1 MLGRFPHLSKVM
13 IKILE
18 IGGAGCA
25 SAVASSLLGS
35 AHEPAH
41 PPAVMPPA
49 VVRLAPADEQMIKR
63 VRDESAALVE
73 KLRTATDAH
82 SAAPA
87 SATAASPA
95 PAATVASPK
104 PAKTVS
110 GAAPRAEAR
119 SCPGRSKAR
128 SEAAHPRAA
137 PDAGDDLAAFAARE
151 QRRGERCTRRA
162 PHQCCR
168 WPERMAVH
176 ADHTSSLASVVR
188 RVNVAARCAAPT
200 GRRRRVRIELDVAVK
215 RTPGRYKL
223 ATGSKNGNV
232 SV

>member
-25 SAVASSLLGS
+25 SAVAASLLGS

-41 PPAVMPPA
+41 PPAAMPPA
-49 VVRLAPADEQMIKR
+49 VVQLAPADKQMIKR

-110 GAAPRAEAR
+110 GAAPR
-119 SCPGRSKAR
+119 
-128 SEAAHPRAA
+128 
-137 PDAGDDLAAFAARE
+137 RE
-151 QRRGERCTRRA
+151 QNPVPVVPGSDYQSLYVTRSDHRQLIWRA
-162 PHQCCR
+162 RP
-168 WPERMAVH
+168 
-176 ADHTSSLASVVR
+176 
-188 RVNVAARCAAPT
+188 
-200 GRRRRVRIELDVAVK
+200 
-215 RTPGRYKL
+215 
-223 ATGSKNGNV
+223 
-232 SV
+232 

>member
-25 SAVASSLLGS
+25 SAVAASLLGS

-49 VVRLAPADEQMIKR
+49 VVQLAPADEQMIKR

-110 GAAPRAEAR
+110 GAAPRREQKPVRAQAEAK
-119 SCPGRSKAR
+119 P
-128 SEAAHPRAA
+128 EAK
-137 PDAGDDLAAFAARE
+137 
-151 QRRGERCTRRA
+151 Q
-162 PHQCCR
+162 
-168 WPERMAVH
+168 
-176 ADHTSSLASVVR
+176 
-188 RVNVAARCAAPT
+188 
-200 GRRRRVRIELDVAVK
+200 
-215 RTPGRYKL
+215 RTPEPL
-223 ATGSKNGNV
+223 PTQAMISLP
-232 SV
+232 S

>member
-25 SAVASSLLGS
+25 SAVAASLLGS

-95 PAATVASPK
+95 SAVTAASAK
-104 PAKTVS
+104 PGKTVS
-110 GAAPRAEAR
+110 GAAPRREQKPVRAQAEAK
-119 SCPGRSKAR
+119 P
-128 SEAAHPRAA
+128 EAKQH
-137 PDAGDDLAAFAARE
+137 
-151 QRRGERCTRRA
+151 T
-162 PHQCCR
+162 
-168 WPERMAVH
+168 PEPLPTQAM
-176 ADHTSSLASVVR
+176 SSLPSQRMGSAAANDAR
-188 RVNVAARCAAPT
+188 DERPTNVAAGPNEWPSTPTTQVPSRLWSGASTSLRDAP
-200 GRRRRVRIELDVAVK
+200 RPPVAV
-215 RTPGRYKL
+215 GEF
-223 ATGSKNGNV
+223 V
-232 SV
+232 SSSM

>member
-25 SAVASSLLGS
+25 SAIAASLLGS

-41 PPAVMPPA
+41 PPAAMPPA
-49 VVRLAPADEQMIKR
+49 VVQLAPADEQMIKR

-95 PAATVASPK
+95 PGAIAASPK

-110 GAAPRAEAR
+110 AAAPRREQKPVRAQAEAKPEAKQR
-119 SCPGRSKAR
+119 TPEPLPTQATISLPSQRVGGTAANDAR
-128 SEAAHPRAA
+128 
-137 PDAGDDLAAFAARE
+137 D
-151 QRRGERCTRRA
+151 ERPT
-162 PHQCCR
+162 
-168 WPERMAVH
+168 
-176 ADHTSSLASVVR
+176 
-188 RVNVAARCAAPT
+188 NVAAGPNEWPSTPTTQVPSRLWSGASTSLRDAP
-200 GRRRRVRIELDVAVK
+200 RPPVAV
-215 RTPGRYKL
+215 GEF
-223 ATGSKNGNV
+223 V
-232 SV
+232 SSSM

>member
-25 SAVASSLLGS
+25 SAVAASLLGS

-49 VVRLAPADEQMIKR
+49 VVRLAPADEQMIKH

-73 KLRTATDAH
+73 KLRTATDPR
-82 SAAPA
+82 STAPA

-110 GAAPRAEAR
+110 GAASRREQKPVRSQAEAR
-119 SCPGRSKAR
+119 P
-128 SEAAHPRAA
+128 EAKQRI
-137 PDAGDDLAAFAARE
+137 PDPLPTQA
-151 QRRGERCTRRA
+151 
-162 PHQCCR
+162 
-168 WPERMAVH
+168 
-176 ADHTSSLASVVR
+176 TSSLPSQRMGSAAANDAR
-188 RVNVAARCAAPT
+188 DERPTNVAAGPNEWPSTQTQVPSRLWSGASTSLRDAP
-200 GRRRRVRIELDVAVK
+200 RPPVAV
-215 RTPGRYKL
+215 GEF
-223 ATGSKNGNV
+223 V
-232 SV
+232 SSSM

>member
-25 SAVASSLLGS
+25 SAIAASLLGS

-41 PPAVMPPA
+41 PPAAMPPA
-49 VVRLAPADEQMIKR
+49 VVQLAPADEQMIKR

-110 GAAPRAEAR
+110 GAAPRREQKPVRAQAEAKPEAKQR
-119 SCPGRSKAR
+119 TPEPLPTQATISLPSQRVGGAAANDAR
-128 SEAAHPRAA
+128 
-137 PDAGDDLAAFAARE
+137 D
-151 QRRGERCTRRA
+151 ERPT
-162 PHQCCR
+162 
-168 WPERMAVH
+168 
-176 ADHTSSLASVVR
+176 
-188 RVNVAARCAAPT
+188 NVAAGPNEWPSTQTQVPSRLWSGASTSLRDAP
-200 GRRRRVRIELDVAVK
+200 RPPVAV
-215 RTPGRYKL
+215 GEF
-223 ATGSKNGNV
+223 V
-232 SV
+232 SSSM

>member
-25 SAVASSLLGS
+25 SAVAASLLGS
-35 AHEPAH
+35 AQEPAH

-49 VVRLAPADEQMIKR
+49 VVRLAPADEQMIKH

-110 GAAPRAEAR
+110 GAAPRREQKPVRAQAEAKPEAKPEAKQHTPEPLPTQATISLPSQR
-119 SCPGRSKAR
+119 VGGAAANDAR
-128 SEAAHPRAA
+128 
-137 PDAGDDLAAFAARE
+137 D
-151 QRRGERCTRRA
+151 ERPT
-162 PHQCCR
+162 
-168 WPERMAVH
+168 
-176 ADHTSSLASVVR
+176 
-188 RVNVAARCAAPT
+188 NVAAGPNEWPSTPTTQVPSRLWSGASTSLRDAP
-200 GRRRRVRIELDVAVK
+200 RPPVAV
-215 RTPGRYKL
+215 GQF
-223 ATGSKNGNV
+223 V
-232 SV
+232 SSSM

>member
-1 MLGRFPHLSKVM
+1 MLVRFPHLSKVM

-25 SAVASSLLGS
+25 SAVAASLLGS

-41 PPAVMPPA
+41 PPAAMPPA
-49 VVRLAPADEQMIKR
+49 VVQLAPADEQMIKR

-95 PAATVASPK
+95 PAATAASAK

-110 GAAPRAEAR
+110 AAAPRREQKPVRAQAEAK
-119 SCPGRSKAR
+119 PEAR
-128 SEAAHPRAA
+128 
-137 PDAGDDLAAFAARE
+137 
-151 QRRGERCTRRA
+151 QRA
-162 PHQCCR
+162 PEPLPTQ
-168 WPERMAVH
+168 A
-176 ADHTSSLASVVR
+176 TSSLTSQRVGSVAANDAR
-188 RVNVAARCAAPT
+188 DERLTNVAAGPNEWPSTQTQVPSRLWSGASTSLRDAP
-200 GRRRRVRIELDVAVK
+200 RPPVAV
-215 RTPGRYKL
+215 GEF
-223 ATGSKNGNV
+223 V
-232 SV
+232 SSSM

>member
-25 SAVASSLLGS
+25 SAVAASLLGS

-41 PPAVMPPA
+41 PPAAMPPA
-49 VVRLAPADEQMIKR
+49 VVRLAPADEQMIKH

-73 KLRTATDAH
+73 KLRTATDPR

-95 PAATVASPK
+95 PAAIAASAK

-110 GAAPRAEAR
+110 AAAPRREQKPVRAQAEAK
-119 SCPGRSKAR
+119 PEGK
-128 SEAAHPRAA
+128 
-137 PDAGDDLAAFAARE
+137 
-151 QRRGERCTRRA
+151 QRA
-162 PHQCCR
+162 PEPLPTQ
-168 WPERMAVH
+168 A
-176 ADHTSSLASVVR
+176 TSSLPSQ
-188 RVNVAARCAAPT
+188 RVGSAAANDARDERPTNVAAGPNEWPSTQTQVPSRLWSGASTSLRDAP
-200 GRRRRVRIELDVAVK
+200 RPPVAV
-215 RTPGRYKL
+215 GQF
-223 ATGSKNGNV
+223 V
-232 SV
+232 SSSM

>member
-25 SAVASSLLGS
+25 SAVAASLLGS

-49 VVRLAPADEQMIKR
+49 VVRLAPADEQMIKH

-73 KLRTATDAH
+73 KLRTATDPR
-82 SAAPA
+82 STAPA

-110 GAAPRAEAR
+110 GAAPRREQKPVRSQAEAR
-119 SCPGRSKAR
+119 P
-128 SEAAHPRAA
+128 EAK
-137 PDAGDDLAAFAARE
+137 
-151 QRRGERCTRRA
+151 QRI
-162 PHQCCR
+162 
-168 WPERMAVH
+168 PEPLPTQA
-176 ADHTSSLASVVR
+176 TSSLPSQ
-188 RVNVAARCAAPT
+188 RVGSAAANDARDERPTNVAAGPNEWPSTQTQVPSRLWSGASTSLRDAP
-200 GRRRRVRIELDVAVK
+200 RPPVAV
-215 RTPGRYKL
+215 GQF
-223 ATGSKNGNV
+223 V
-232 SV
+232 SSSM

>member
-25 SAVASSLLGS
+25 SAVAASLLGS
-35 AHEPAH
+35 AQEPAH

-49 VVRLAPADEQMIKR
+49 VVRLAPADEQMIKH

-73 KLRTATDAH
+73 KLRTATDPR

-95 PAATVASPK
+95 PAAIAASAK

-110 GAAPRAEAR
+110 AAAPRREQKPVRAQAEAK
-119 SCPGRSKAR
+119 PQGK
-128 SEAAHPRAA
+128 
-137 PDAGDDLAAFAARE
+137 
-151 QRRGERCTRRA
+151 QRA
-162 PHQCCR
+162 PEPLPTQ
-168 WPERMAVH
+168 A
-176 ADHTSSLASVVR
+176 TSSLPSQ
-188 RVNVAARCAAPT
+188 RVGSAAANDARDERPTNVAAGPNEWPSTQTQVPSRLWSGASTSLRDAP
-200 GRRRRVRIELDVAVK
+200 RPPVAV
-215 RTPGRYKL
+215 GQF
-223 ATGSKNGNV
+223 V
-232 SV
+232 SSSM

>member
-25 SAVASSLLGS
+25 SAVAASLLGS
-35 AHEPAH
+35 ALEPAH
-41 PPAVMPPA
+41 APAAMPPA
-49 VVRLAPADEQMIKR
+49 VVQLAPADKQMIKR

-95 PAATVASPK
+95 PAATAASAK

-110 GAAPRAEAR
+110 AAAPRREQKPVRAQAEAK
-119 SCPGRSKAR
+119 P
-128 SEAAHPRAA
+128 EAK
-137 PDAGDDLAAFAARE
+137 
-151 QRRGERCTRRA
+151 QRA
-162 PHQCCR
+162 PEPLPTQATISLTSQR
-168 WPERMAVH
+168 VSSAAANDARDERL
-176 ADHTSSLASVVR
+176 T
-188 RVNVAARCAAPT
+188 NVAAGPNEWPSTQTQVPSRLWSGASTSLRDAP
-200 GRRRRVRIELDVAVK
+200 RPPVAV
-215 RTPGRYKL
+215 GEF
-223 ATGSKNGNV
+223 V
-232 SV
+232 SSSM

>member
-25 SAVASSLLGS
+25 SAVAASLLGS

-49 VVRLAPADEQMIKR
+49 VVRLAPADEQMIKH

-73 KLRTATDAH
+73 KLRTAAGPRST
-82 SAAPA
+82 APA

-95 PAATVASPK
+95 PAATAASAK

-110 GAAPRAEAR
+110 GTAPRREQKPVRAQAEAKPEAKQHTPEPLPTQATISLPSQR
-119 SCPGRSKAR
+119 MGSAAANDAR
-128 SEAAHPRAA
+128 
-137 PDAGDDLAAFAARE
+137 D
-151 QRRGERCTRRA
+151 ERPT
-162 PHQCCR
+162 
-168 WPERMAVH
+168 
-176 ADHTSSLASVVR
+176 
-188 RVNVAARCAAPT
+188 NVAAGPNEWPSTQTQVPSRLWSGASTSLRDAP
-200 GRRRRVRIELDVAVK
+200 RPPVAV
-215 RTPGRYKL
+215 GEF
-223 ATGSKNGNV
+223 V
-232 SV
+232 SSSM

>member
-25 SAVASSLLGS
+25 SAIAASLLGS

-49 VVRLAPADEQMIKR
+49 VVQLAPADEQMIKR

-73 KLRTATDAH
+73 KLRTATDPR

-95 PAATVASPK
+95 PAAIAASAK

-110 GAAPRAEAR
+110 AAAPRREQKPVRAQAEAK
-119 SCPGRSKAR
+119 PEGK
-128 SEAAHPRAA
+128 
-137 PDAGDDLAAFAARE
+137 
-151 QRRGERCTRRA
+151 QRA
-162 PHQCCR
+162 PEPLPTQ
-168 WPERMAVH
+168 A
-176 ADHTSSLASVVR
+176 TSSLPSQ
-188 RVNVAARCAAPT
+188 RVGSAAANDARDERPTNVAAGPNEWPSTQTQVPSRLWSGASTSLRDAP
-200 GRRRRVRIELDVAVK
+200 RPPVAV
-215 RTPGRYKL
+215 GQF
-223 ATGSKNGNV
+223 V
-232 SV
+232 SSSM

>member
-25 SAVASSLLGS
+25 SAVAASLLGS
-35 AHEPAH
+35 AQEPAH

-49 VVRLAPADEQMIKR
+49 VVRLAPADEQMIKH

-73 KLRTATDAH
+73 KLRTATDPR

-95 PAATVASPK
+95 PAAIAASAK

-110 GAAPRAEAR
+110 AAAPRREQKPVRAQAEAK
-119 SCPGRSKAR
+119 P
-128 SEAAHPRAA
+128 EAK
-137 PDAGDDLAAFAARE
+137 
-151 QRRGERCTRRA
+151 QRA
-162 PHQCCR
+162 PEPIPTQ
-168 WPERMAVH
+168 A
-176 ADHTSSLASVVR
+176 TSSLTPQ
-188 RVNVAARCAAPT
+188 RVGSAAANDARDERPTNVAAGPNEWPSTQTQVPSRLWSGASTSLRDAP
-200 GRRRRVRIELDVAVK
+200 RPPVAV
-215 RTPGRYKL
+215 GQF
-223 ATGSKNGNV
+223 V
-232 SV
+232 SSSM